1 MSPTQW
7 YFSGTLRSSPATNS
21 SCRLWLCRSQCR
33 NSTALPT
40 VADSSSVRTCSG
52 SRPERQFPDD
62 AAFGIGEAVE
72 LVHHHGADVA
82 EVEGAAKGSAGKGT
96 VA

>member
-52 SRPERQFPDD
+52 SSPNDSSQTMPRSGSVKLWNSSITT
-62 AAFGIGEAVE
+62 ALTWLKSKAGE
-72 LVHHHGADVA
+72 G
-82 EVEGAAKGSAGKGT
+82 
-96 VA
+96 